1 MSIFKRGRVWHYEF
15 QYRSKRYRGSTEET
29 SKAKAK
35 EVEALKRVEAKLG
48 RQTKDFTLKE
58 AALSWWDLKARF
70 LKSAHNIDEGLK
82 VIDRLMDMD
91 LKLSQITTHT
101 LVETVARRRGEVTQ
115 FGKPPS
121 NATVNREI
129 PYNVRRIFR
138 HAVEVMGATDVPS
151 IAWSQVVLTKP
162 KPRPRDFTEAERA
175 AILKHLPERYHA
187 LHAFYSLY
195 GVRWREAFFP
205 LDRIDLDA
213 GRVALR
219 ERKGGDWHTIPLTEE
234 DRRLMAARVSRAQAA
249 GLNTV
254 WFYEDRLG
262 RLCPIPPRSF
272 RTAMKRALTAANIDA
287 RAVHDLRHDAAMSGM
302 RRSKG
307 NIAAVKKLLGH
318 ENIQATQIYAHATE
332 QDVRDI
338 LGESPQNPHT
348 DTAKHDKKSTGTED

>member
-1 MSIFKRGRVWHYEF
+1 MSVFKRGHIWHYEF

-35 EVEALKRVEAKLG
+35 EVEALKRIEAKLG
-48 RQTKDFTLKE
+48 RQTADFTLKE

-70 LKSAHNIDEGLK
+70 LKSAPNINEGLT
-82 VIDRLMDMD
+82 VIDRLIDMD
-91 LKLSQITTHT
+91 VRLSKVSTHMF
-101 LVETVARRRGEVTQ
+101 VEIVARRRGEVTQ
-115 FGKPPS
+115 FGKSPS

-129 PYNVRRIFR
+129 PYNLRRILK
-138 HAVEVMGATDVPS
+138 HAVQVMGATDVPS
-151 IAWSQVVLTKP
+151 IAWNQVVLTKP
-162 KPRPRDFTEAERA
+162 KPRPRDFSEAERSA
-175 AILKHLPERYHA
+175 VIEHLDERYHA

-195 GVRWREAFFP
+195 GVRWQEAFFP

-234 DRRLMAARVSRAQAA
+234 DRRLMAARVSRARSA

-254 WFYEDRLG
+254 WFYEDRYG
-262 RLCPIPPRSF
+262 RLRPIPPRSF
-272 RTAMKRALTAANIDA
+272 QTAMSRALKAAGIDA

-302 RRSKG
+302 RRSNG

-338 LGESPQNPHT
+338 LGESPHLSHT
-348 DTAKHDKKSTGTED
+348 DGAKHGKKSTGTED

>member
-1 MSIFKRGRVWHYEF
+1 MSVFKRGRIWHYEF
-15 QYRSKRYRGSTEET
+15 QYRGKRYRGSTEET

-35 EVEALKRVEAKLG
+35 EVEALKRLEVKLG
-48 RQTKDFTLKE
+48 RQTADFTLKE

-70 LKSAHNIDEGLK
+70 LKSAPNVDEGLQ
-82 VIDRLMDMD
+82 VIDRLLDMD
-91 LKLSQITTHT
+91 IKLSDVSTH
-101 LVETVARRRGEVTQ
+101 LFVETVARRRGETTQ
-115 FGKPPS
+115 FGRPPS

-129 PYNVRRIFR
+129 PYNLRRILR
-138 HAVEVMGATDVPS
+138 HAVEVMGATDVPA
-151 IAWSQVVLTKP
+151 IAWNQVVLTKP
-162 KPRPRDFTEAERA
+162 KPRPRDFSDAERS
-175 AILKHLPERYHA
+175 AILEHLDERYHS

-195 GVRWREAFFP
+195 GVRWQEAFFP

-249 GLNTV
+249 GLDTV
-254 WFYEDRLG
+254 WFYEDRYG
-262 RLCPIPPRSF
+262 RLRPIPARSF
-272 RTAMKRALTAANIDA
+272 RTAMTRALKAAGIDA
-287 RAVHDLRHDAAMSGM
+287 RAVHDLRHDAAMAGM

-332 QDVRDI
+332 DDVRGI
-338 LGESPQNPHT
+338 LGESTQNPHT
-348 DTAKHDKKSTGTED
+348 DEATHGKTSTGTED